1 MNSTKSGR
9 AFLAF
14 VIVDILF
21 VTAVYAMVL
30 AGKTLPDLDFAQN
43 ILLSESIVLL
53 PILLMALVQKQRGTK
68 INDFLGF
75 HKIRFTTLLLVILY
89 TFLCIPLANFM
100 NAVSMLFVDN
110 VVGQVAGEVADMP
123 FWLMFLT
130 MAVFGPM
137 CEELAFRGV
146 IYHGY
151 RKSRNLVGAVVL
163 SALSFGIMHMNFNQL
178 GYAFAL
184 GVMMALL
191 MEATGSIWATFIM
204 HMVFN
209 GQSVVTLFV
218 EKMMYG
224 TEIFDQAGS
233 FGVNDLLVA
242 IGVYA
247 VIATVCTTLAVYLL
261 NAIGE
266 REGRHHFLRVV
277 WNTRHNRAERLVT
290 PAFVTAVVLAVI
302 FMITEML
309 LPYILYVF
317 SS

>member
-1 MNSTKSGR
+1 MNSAKSGR

-21 VTAVYAMVL
+21 VTAIYAVVL
-30 AGKTLPDLDFAQN
+30 SGGSVPDLDFAQN

-53 PILLMALVQKQRGTK
+53 LILFMALIQKEKGTR
-68 INDFLGF
+68 INDFLSF
-75 HKIRFTTLLLVILY
+75 HKIRFTTILLVILY
-89 TFLCIPLANFM
+89 TFLCMPLANFM

-130 MAVFGPM
+130 MAMFGPM

-151 RKSRNLVGAVVL
+151 RRSRNLVGAVIA
-163 SALSFGIMHMNFNQL
+163 SALAFGIMHMNFNQL
-178 GYAFAL
+178 GYDFAL

-209 GQSVVTLFV
+209 GQSVMTLFA

-224 TEIFDQAGS
+224 AEIFDQADS
-233 FGVNDLLVA
+233 FGTNDLLVA
-242 IGVYA
+242 IGIYA

-261 NAIGE
+261 NAIAE
-266 REGRHHFLRVV
+266 REGRHHFLQVV
-277 WNTRHNRAERLVT
+277 WNTRHNKAERLVT

-317 SS
+317 S

>member
-1 MNSTKSGR
+1 MNSARSGR

-21 VTAVYAMVL
+21 VTAIYAVL
-30 AGKTLPDLDFAQN
+30 LSGGSVPDLDFAQN

-53 PILLMALVQKQRGTK
+53 PILFMALIQKEKGTK

-75 HKIRFTTLLLVILY
+75 HKIRFTTILLVILY
-89 TFLCIPLANFM
+89 TILCIPLANFM

-130 MAVFGPM
+130 MAMFGPM

-151 RKSRNLVGAVVL
+151 RKSRNLVGAVIM
-163 SALSFGIMHMNFNQL
+163 SALAFGIMHMNFNQL

-224 TEIFDQAGS
+224 SEIFDQADSYGT
-233 FGVNDLLVA
+233 NDLLVV
-242 IGVYA
+242 IGIYA

-261 NAIGE
+261 NAIAE
-266 REGRHHFLRVV
+266 REGRHHFLQVV
-277 WNTRHNRAERLVT
+277 WNTRYNKAERLVT
-290 PAFVTAVVLAVI
+290 PAFVAAIVLAVI

-317 SS
+317 S

>member
-1 MNSTKSGR
+1 MNSARSGR

-21 VTAVYAMVL
+21 VTAIYAVL
-30 AGKTLPDLDFAQN
+30 LSGGSVPDLDFAQN

-53 PILLMALVQKQRGTK
+53 PILFMALIQKEKGTK

-75 HKIRFTTLLLVILY
+75 HKIRLTTILLVILY
-89 TFLCIPLANFM
+89 TILCIPLANFM

-130 MAVFGPM
+130 MAMFGPM

-151 RKSRNLVGAVVL
+151 RRSRNLVGAVIM
-163 SALSFGIMHMNFNQL
+163 SALAFGIMHMNFNQL

-224 TEIFDQAGS
+224 SEIFDQADS
-233 FGVNDLLVA
+233 FGTNDLLVV
-242 IGVYA
+242 IGIYA

-261 NAIGE
+261 NAIAE
-266 REGRHHFLRVV
+266 REGRHHFLQVV
-277 WNTRHNRAERLVT
+277 WNTRYNKAERLVT
-290 PAFVTAVVLAVI
+290 PAFVTAIVLAVI

-317 SS
+317 S

>member
-1 MNSTKSGR
+1 MNSAKSGR

-21 VTAVYAMVL
+21 VTAIYAMVL
-30 AGKTLPDLDFAQN
+30 SGRTVPDLDFAQN
-43 ILLSESIVLL
+43 ILLSESIVLV
-53 PILLMALVQKQRGTK
+53 PILFMALIQKEKGTK

-75 HKIRFTTLLLVILY
+75 HKIRFTTILLVILY

-130 MAVFGPM
+130 MAMFGPM

-151 RKSRNLVGAVVL
+151 RRSRNLVGAVII

-191 MEATGSIWATFIM
+191 MEATGSVWATFIM

-209 GQSVVTLFV
+209 GQSVVTLFI

-224 TEIFDQAGS
+224 SEIFDQADS
-233 FGVNDLLVA
+233 FGANDLLVA
-242 IGVYA
+242 IGIYA

-261 NAIGE
+261 NAIAE
-266 REGRHHFLRVV
+266 REGRHRFLQVV
-277 WNTRHNRAERLVT
+277 WNTRHNKAERLVT
-290 PAFVTAVVLAVI
+290 PAFITAAVLAVI

-317 SS
+317 S

>member
-1 MNSTKSGR
+1 MNSARSGR

-21 VTAVYAMVL
+21 VTAIYAVL
-30 AGKTLPDLDFAQN
+30 LSGGSVPELDFAQN

-53 PILLMALVQKQRGTK
+53 PILFMALIQKEKGTK

-75 HKIRFTTLLLVILY
+75 HKIRFTTILLVILY
-89 TFLCIPLANFM
+89 TILCIPLANFM

-130 MAVFGPM
+130 MAMFGPM

-151 RKSRNLVGAVVL
+151 RRSRNLVGAVIM
-163 SALSFGIMHMNFNQL
+163 SALAFGIMHMNFNQL

-224 TEIFDQAGS
+224 SEIFDQADSYGT
-233 FGVNDLLVA
+233 NDLLVV
-242 IGVYA
+242 IGIYA

-261 NAIGE
+261 NAIAE
-266 REGRHHFLRVV
+266 REGRHHFLQVV
-277 WNTRHNRAERLVT
+277 WNTRYNKAERLVT
-290 PAFVTAVVLAVI
+290 PAFVAAIVLAVI

-317 SS
+317 S

>member
-1 MNSTKSGR
+1 MNSARSGR

-21 VTAVYAMVL
+21 VTAIYAVL
-30 AGKTLPDLDFAQN
+30 LSGGSVPDLDFAQN

-53 PILLMALVQKQRGTK
+53 PILFMALIQKEKGTK

-75 HKIRFTTLLLVILY
+75 HKIRFTTILLVILY
-89 TFLCIPLANFM
+89 TILCIPLANFM

-130 MAVFGPM
+130 MAMFGPM

-151 RKSRNLVGAVVL
+151 RRSRNLVGAVIM
-163 SALSFGIMHMNFNQL
+163 SALAFGIMHMNFNQL

-224 TEIFDQAGS
+224 SEIFDQADSYGT
-233 FGVNDLLVA
+233 NDLLVV
-242 IGVYA
+242 IGIYA

-261 NAIGE
+261 NAIAE
-266 REGRHHFLRVV
+266 REGRHHFLQVV
-277 WNTRHNRAERLVT
+277 WNTRYNKAERLVT
-290 PAFVTAVVLAVI
+290 PAFVAAIVLAVI

-317 SS
+317 S

>member
-1 MNSTKSGR
+1 MNSARSGR

-21 VTAVYAMVL
+21 VTAIYAVL
-30 AGKTLPDLDFAQN
+30 LSGGSVPDLDFAQN

-53 PILLMALVQKQRGTK
+53 PILFMALIQKEKGTK

-75 HKIRFTTLLLVILY
+75 HKIRFTTILLVILY
-89 TFLCIPLANFM
+89 TILCIPLANFM

-130 MAVFGPM
+130 MAMFGPM

-151 RKSRNLVGAVVL
+151 RRSRNLVGAVIM
-163 SALSFGIMHMNFNQL
+163 SALAFGIMHMNFNQL

-209 GQSVVTLFV
+209 GQSVVT
-218 EKMMYG
+218 
-224 TEIFDQAGS
+224 
-233 FGVNDLLVA
+233 
-242 IGVYA
+242 
-247 VIATVCTTLAVYLL
+247 
-261 NAIGE
+261 
-266 REGRHHFLRVV
+266 
-277 WNTRHNRAERLVT
+277 
-290 PAFVTAVVLAVI
+290 
-302 FMITEML
+302 
-309 LPYILYVF
+309 
-317 SS
+317 

>member
-1 MNSTKSGR
+1 MNSAKSGR

-14 VIVDILF
+14 VIIDILF
-21 VTAVYAMVL
+21 VTAIYAVL
-30 AGKTLPDLDFAQN
+30 LSGGSVPDLDFAQN

-53 PILLMALVQKQRGTK
+53 PILFMALIQKEKGTK

-75 HKIRFTTLLLVILY
+75 HKIRFTTILLVILY
-89 TFLCIPLANFM
+89 TILCIPLANFM

-130 MAVFGPM
+130 MAMFGPM

-151 RKSRNLVGAVVL
+151 RRSRNLVGAVIM
-163 SALSFGIMHMNFNQL
+163 SALAFGIMHMNFNQL

-224 TEIFDQAGS
+224 SEIFDQADSYGT
-233 FGVNDLLVA
+233 NDLLVV
-242 IGVYA
+242 IGIYA

-261 NAIGE
+261 NAIAE
-266 REGRHHFLRVV
+266 REGRHHFLQVV
-277 WNTRHNRAERLVT
+277 WNTRYNKAERLVT
-290 PAFVTAVVLAVI
+290 PAFVAAIVLAVI

-317 SS
+317 S

>member
-1 MNSTKSGR
+1 MNSARSGR

-21 VTAVYAMVL
+21 VTAIYAVL
-30 AGKTLPDLDFAQN
+30 LSGGSVPDLDFAQN

-53 PILLMALVQKQRGTK
+53 PILFMALIQKEKGTK

-75 HKIRFTTLLLVILY
+75 HKIRFTTILLVILY
-89 TFLCIPLANFM
+89 TILCIPLANFM

-130 MAVFGPM
+130 MAMFGPM

-151 RKSRNLVGAVVL
+151 RRSRNLVGAVIM
-163 SALSFGIMHMNFNQL
+163 SALAFGIMHMNFNQL

-218 EKMMYG
+218 EKVMYG
-224 TEIFDQAGS
+224 SEIFDQADSYGT
-233 FGVNDLLVA
+233 NDLLVV
-242 IGVYA
+242 IGIYA

-261 NAIGE
+261 NAIAE
-266 REGRHHFLRVV
+266 REGRHYFLQVV
-277 WNTRHNRAERLVT
+277 WNTRYNKAERLVT

-302 FMITEML
+302 FMIAEML

-317 SS
+317 S